1 MRFRLAR
8 SWLAKA
14 SKARKSH
21 ASSSNLLQNP
31 CRTNDLPRRLMAI
44 NVRLREFIAAWHKH
58 CATPATGHQRQPN
71 FQPDRE
77 VSMPSHPETTPLAPE
92 DASWVGKLGP
102 GLITGA
108 ADDDPSGIAT
118 YSQAG
123 AQFGYSMLWTVI
135 FTYPLMVAIQIISAR
150 IGRVSGHGLATNIYR
165 HYPGWLLYWIVGLL
179 LIANT
184 VNIAADVAAMGNALK
199 LLIGGPAQ
207 IYALGFGIVS
217 LGLQLY
223 IPYRHYVRVLKWLTL
238 ALFAY
243 VGIVF
248 TVQIPWGVVLE
259 KTVFPSLSLHADYVT
274 TVVAVF
280 GTTISPYLF
289 FWQASQEVEEQRGD
303 AAARPIRYAPK
314 QAATNFR
321 RIKIDTAIGMAF
333 SNVVAFFIILATAVT
348 LNLHGVTDI
357 QTTEQAAS
365 ALRPIAGE
373 FAFWLF
379 SAGIIGTG
387 FLAVPVLAGS
397 AAYAMAGAFRWKNSL
412 ALKPAL
418 AKRFYG
424 IIAIATLIGVALCF
438 TSLDP
443 IKGLYW
449 SAVINGVISVPIMAV
464 MMLMASRTDVMG
476 RFIIG
481 RRLRQAGWAATVCM
495 AIAVMAM
502 LGAMVA

>member
-1 MRFRLAR
+1 
-8 SWLAKA
+8 
-14 SKARKSH
+14 
-21 ASSSNLLQNP
+21 
-31 CRTNDLPRRLMAI
+31 
-44 NVRLREFIAAWHKH
+44 
-58 CATPATGHQRQPN
+58 
-71 FQPDRE
+71 
-77 VSMPSHPETTPLAPE
+77 MPSHSETTHLNPE
-92 DASWVGKLGP
+92 DSSWVNKLGP

-123 AQFGYSMLWTVI
+123 AQFGYSMLWTIV

-165 HYPGWLLYWIVGLL
+165 HYPGWLLYGIVGLL
-179 LIANT
+179 LVANT
-184 VNIAADVAAMGNALK
+184 INIAADIAAMGNALK
-199 LLIGGPAQ
+199 LLIGGPSQ
-207 IYALGFGIVS
+207 VYALGFGIIS
-217 LGLQLY
+217 LGLQIY
-223 IPYRHYVRVLKWLTL
+223 IPYRRYVRVLKWLTL

-243 VGIVF
+243 VGVVF
-248 TVQIPWGVVLE
+248 TVQIPWRVVLE
-259 KTVFPSLSLHADYVT
+259 KTFFPSLSAHADYVT

-289 FWQASQEVEEQRGD
+289 FWQASQEVEEQRGN
-303 AAARPIRYAPK
+303 AAAKPIRYAPE
-314 QAATNFR
+314 QAVANFR
-321 RIKIDTAIGMAF
+321 RIKIDTVIGMAF
-333 SNVVAFFIILATAVT
+333 SNIVAFFIVLTTAVT
-348 LNLHGVTDI
+348 LNQHGVTDI
-357 QTTEQAAS
+357 QTTAQAAS

-379 SAGIIGTG
+379 STGIIGTG

-397 AAYAMAGAFRWKNSL
+397 AAYAMAGAFQWKNSL

-424 IIAIATLIGVALCF
+424 IIALATLIGVALCF

-443 IKGLYW
+443 IKALYW

-476 RFIIG
+476 CFAISM
-481 RRLRQAGWAATVCM
+481 RLRLVGWVATVFM
-495 AIAVMAM
+495 AIAVIAM
-502 LGAMVA
+502 LGSMTI